1 MLKLQNPAILSAMA
15 GINDGFFCARAAK
28 SGAGMVT
35 LGGFNLDKPTLN
47 AARLLTTRGRSEFI
61 IDLKELPEYIEHQ
74 VSVAREGK
82 TLVSVNIRVASRD
95 GLLLAAKV
103 AQSSADVIELN
114 AHCRQTEILDLE
126 TGQALLKNQKKLCQY
141 IAILKAHVDIPLI
154 VKIRANVVDEVPLA
168 KKIVAAGADAIHID
182 AMKPGFPYA
191 DLDVIKKISDSV
203 DTFLIGNNSV
213 KNINS
218 AIQMLNAG
226 ADAFSIARTAMKNP
240 EVVGQIGNAVMK
252 KFEVFSSF

>member
-15 GINDGFFCARAAK
+15 GINDGFFGARAAK
-28 SGAGMVT
+28 SGAGMVI
-35 LGGFNLDKPTLN
+35 LGGFNFDKTTLN
-47 AARLLTTRGRSEFI
+47 AARLLKTRGRSEFI
-61 IDLKELPEYIEHQ
+61 IGLKELPEYIEHQ

-82 TLVSVNIRVASRD
+82 ALVSVNVRVASRA
-95 GLLLAAKV
+95 GLVLAAKI
-103 AQSSADVIELN
+103 AQRSVDAIELN
-114 AHCRQTEILDLE
+114 AHCRQTEFLDLE
-126 TGQALLKNQKKLCQY
+126 TGHSLLKNQKKLCQY
-141 IAILKAHVDIPLI
+141 IAILKAHIDLPLL
-154 VKIRANVVDEVPLA
+154 VKIRAHVVDEVPLV

-182 AMKPGFPYA
+182 AMKPGHPYA

-213 KNINS
+213 KDVNS

-226 ADAFSIARTAMKNP
+226 ADAFSIARAAMKTP